1 MEHGPSI
8 FSLLIVVIAAFLTPI
23 IVHRLKINFLPVVVA
38 EIIVGIILG
47 PSLFNIIEAGDY
59 VNILSTLGFIFLMFL
74 SGLEIDFDA
83 FKVEPKK
90 SKKSESETV
99 ENKPNQLVLTTGIF
113 IGILILSVLFA
124 YLFSL
129 FGMFNDIFLMTI
141 VISTI
146 SLGVVVP
153 TLKEMNIIRSDIGQT
168 ILLVAVIADLVTM
181 IMLAFYGNLNSDSSA
196 SMWLMVIL
204 IVVGIVVY
212 FVGKIYK
219 DSKFLHRLSEGTTQ
233 IGTRAVFAL
242 IIMFVALAEGVG
254 AENILGAFLA
264 GCIVSLLKPDQ
275 EMVHKLDS
283 FGYGFFI
290 PIFFIMVGVEI
301 NLKELFSDP
310 SVLIVIPLLLLAFFL
325 SKLIPVFV
333 LKKWYDMNTT
343 IASVFILTSTLS
355 LVIAA
360 AKIAENLK
368 MISSIE
374 SGVLILSA
382 VIACIVTPVFFKKF
396 FPAKLKE
403 EKALKVAF
411 IGHNTLSVPVA
422 QSIKSGLYEATL
434 YYTDAMANQKNNQ
447 TNMDMIKIEN
457 YSEDTL
463 VDTGIFNHDI
473 LVCSANDDD
482 INRNVAQLAK
492 EHGVNR
498 VICRLESTNDESELK
513 SQGIEIFN
521 VINSTK
527 TLLRGLIESPNMLNL
542 LSNEET
548 TLYEIQMLNYVYQ
561 DMRLRHFPFG
571 GDIIFVRILREN
583 ESLVPHGDTEL
594 RYKDRL
600 IVTGSREYV
609 EELKRELEMI

>member
-90 SKKSESETV
+90 PKKSESETV

-212 FVGKIYK
+212 FVGKFYK
-219 DSKFLHRLSEGTTQ
+219 NSKFLHRLSEGTTQ

-242 IIMFVALAEGVG
+242 IIMLVALAEGVG

-301 NLKELFSDP
+301 NLKELF
-310 SVLIVIPLLLLAFFL
+310 
-325 SKLIPVFV
+325 
-333 LKKWYDMNTT
+333 
-343 IASVFILTSTLS
+343 LS
-355 LVIAA
+355 LIH
-360 AKIAENLK
+360 I
-368 MISSIE
+368 
-374 SGVLILSA
+374 
-382 VIACIVTPVFFKKF
+382 
-396 FPAKLKE
+396 
-403 EKALKVAF
+403 
-411 IGHNTLSVPVA
+411 
-422 QSIKSGLYEATL
+422 
-434 YYTDAMANQKNNQ
+434 
-447 TNMDMIKIEN
+447 
-457 YSEDTL
+457 
-463 VDTGIFNHDI
+463 
-473 LVCSANDDD
+473 
-482 INRNVAQLAK
+482 
-492 EHGVNR
+492 
-498 VICRLESTNDESELK
+498 
-513 SQGIEIFN
+513 
-521 VINSTK
+521 
-527 TLLRGLIESPNMLNL
+527 
-542 LSNEET
+542 
-548 TLYEIQMLNYVYQ
+548 
-561 DMRLRHFPFG
+561 
-571 GDIIFVRILREN
+571 
-583 ESLVPHGDTEL
+583 
-594 RYKDRL
+594 
-600 IVTGSREYV
+600 
-609 EELKRELEMI
+609 